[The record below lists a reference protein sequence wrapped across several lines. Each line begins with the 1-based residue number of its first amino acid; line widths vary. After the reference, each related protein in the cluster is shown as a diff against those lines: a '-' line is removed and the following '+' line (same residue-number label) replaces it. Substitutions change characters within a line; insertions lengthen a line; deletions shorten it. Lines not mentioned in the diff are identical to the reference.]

1 MNDIRIFGVPGMP
14 EVAAGDDLPG
24 LIGQALQNMGETL
37 QEGDVVAVTSKIVSK
52 AEGRIVMEHEV
63 APSDFAVTL
72 AQSSSKSAAEIEVI
86 LRESARSVKMT
97 DRVMIMETK
106 HGFICANAGV
116 DRSNVAG
123 EGAML
128 LLPENPD
135 QSAERIR
142 KALEE
147 QFGVSL
153 AVILTD
159 TFGRPWRVGQTNVAI
174 GVSGMAPIVDYKGQ
188 KDSHNRTLQATAL
201 AVADELAGA
210 AELVMNKTD
219 RIPVAVIR
227 GYPYVKA
234 PGKAS
239 ELIRPKHLDLFQ

>member
-1 MNDIRIFGVPGMP
+1 MNDIRIFGVRGMP

-24 LIGQALQNMGETL
+24 LIAQALHKMGERL
-37 QEGDVVAVTSKIVSK
+37 HDGDVVAVTSKIVSK
-52 AEGRIVMEHEV
+52 AEGRIVREQDV
-63 APSDFAVTL
+63 VPSDFAVAL
-72 AQSSSKSAAEIEVI
+72 AQHSNKSAAEIEVI
-86 LRESARSVKMT
+86 LRESARPVKMI

-128 LLPENPD
+128 MLPEDPD
-135 QSAERIR
+135 RSAEHIR
-142 KALEE
+142 LALEE
-147 QFGVSL
+147 RFGVSL
-153 AVILTD
+153 AVVITD

-174 GVSGMAPIVDYKGQ
+174 GVSGMAPILDYKGR
-188 KDSHNRTLQATAL
+188 KDNHDRTLQATAI

-227 GYPYVKA
+227 GYPYVRA
-234 PGKAS
+234 PGKAG